1 MGADLDQ
8 EHVPDLGLVLLAD
21 ITTADAAAQGPTALA
36 HVHARTVAVRR
47 LVVISP
53 HPSSPTLNQRPATTA
68 TVTPSR
74 VDATVTAAGEVLAT
88 KGSARVLGHDPAPQ
102 SKQTGTVSESG
113 TVRET
118 ETAPPLT
125 SHQRNTNT
133 RGELVTEE
141 TGGRGRDLDP
151 TTGTERGSVAT
162 RANTTAV
169 VGTQDIA
176 GIGAETLTHMKTGS
190 GTDGQPVNSK
200 YFQL

>member
-1 MGADLDQ
+1 MEGTAEVGADLDQ

-21 ITTADAAAQGPTALA
+21 ITTADEAAQGPTALD
-36 HVHARTVAVRR
+36 HVHDPTVAVRHP
-47 LVVISP
+47 VVISR

-74 VDATVTAAGEVLAT
+74 VDATATAAGEVLAT
-88 KGSARVLGHDPAPQ
+88 KGSARVLGHGPAPQ

-118 ETAPPLT
+118 ETAAPLT

-141 TGGRGRDLDP
+141 TEGRERDLDP
-151 TTGTERGSVAT
+151 MTGTEIGSVAT
-162 RANTTAV
+162 RANTTAA

-176 GIGAETLTHMKTGS
+176 ATGAETYSH
-190 GTDGQPVNSK
+190 P
-200 YFQL
+200 